1 MLQPHLSKTKPVLFT
16 VIYTID
22 TSRWWTSRRSSSTRS
37 LRSSSTNKEA
47 VSFCSSVGKPKRRLR
62 SSNLSIQFCDVR
74 EDRVEVLLDTSIAME
89 YQLSVPCRFTAHAS
103 SNSSNVPHG
112 VDGCWSGCCLAM
124 KEEKCRRTRWRK
136 TFHFMVFKIYLKL
149 GFLCSDWFDLLY
161 ICSLI
166 VNGRRRW
173 IFLLCFDFA
182 LVSRFWVW
190 LFSMGFFKK
199 SFEWLMTQ
207 KLAMELDFGVGEMR
221 V

>member
-1 MLQPHLSKTKPVLFT
+1 
-16 VIYTID
+16 
-22 TSRWWTSRRSSSTRS
+22 
-37 LRSSSTNKEA
+37 
-47 VSFCSSVGKPKRRLR
+47 LR
-62 SSNLSIQFCDVR
+62 SSNLSIQFCEVR

-89 YQLSVPCRFTAHAS
+89 SHLSVPCRFTAHAS

-124 KEEKCRRTRWRK
+124 KDEKCRRTRWRK
-136 TFHFMVFKIYLKL
+136 TFHFMVFKSYLKL
-149 GFLCSDWFDLLY
+149 GFLCSDWFDLSY
-161 ICSLI
+161 IYSLI

-182 LVSRFWVW
+182 LVFAV
-190 LFSMGFFKK
+190 LGLAIFHGLFKK
-199 SFEWLMTQ
+199 SFEWLMIR